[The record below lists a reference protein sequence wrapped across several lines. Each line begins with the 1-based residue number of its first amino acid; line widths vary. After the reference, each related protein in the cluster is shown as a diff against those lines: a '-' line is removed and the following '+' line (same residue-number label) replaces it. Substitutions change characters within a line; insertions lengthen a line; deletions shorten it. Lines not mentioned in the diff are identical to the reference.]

1 MTARELIDFLG
12 VIEKLKCATRH
23 CITTSGR
30 QESVAE
36 HSWRLATMAM
46 LCAGEVPEVNMDRVI
61 KLCLVHDF
69 GEAITGDI
77 PTFIKTENDSLVEE
91 NAVEGMLSSLP
102 DREREEL
109 RAMFSE
115 LSEQK
120 TPEAKLAKALDK
132 LEALISHNEADI
144 SSWLPLEYDLQ
155 LTYGQTE
162 CSEFSFTR
170 KLRDEAYDD
179 SVRKIEESRK

>member
-12 VIEKLKCATRH
+12 IVEKLKCATRH

-36 HSWRLATMAM
+36 HSWRLAAMAM
-46 LCAGEVPEVNMDRVI
+46 LCAGEVPEADIDRVI

-77 PTFIKTENDSLVEE
+77 PTFIKTDGDRDVEE
-91 NAVEGMLSSLP
+91 NAIEGMIASLP
-102 DREREEL
+102 EREREEL
-109 RAMFSE
+109 RGLFREMSE
-115 LSEQK
+115 MK
-120 TPEAKLAKALDK
+120 TPEAKLTKALDK

-155 LTYGQTE
+155 LTYGQSE
-162 CSEFSFTR
+162 CSEFRFTHE
-170 KLRDEAYDD
+170 LRDEVYKD
-179 SVRKIEESRK
+179 SVRKNRENR